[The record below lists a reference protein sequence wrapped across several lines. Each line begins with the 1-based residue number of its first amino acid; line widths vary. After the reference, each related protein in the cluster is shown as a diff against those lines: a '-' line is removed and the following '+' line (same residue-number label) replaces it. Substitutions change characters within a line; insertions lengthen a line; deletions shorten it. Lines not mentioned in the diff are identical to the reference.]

1 MPPAGAPP
9 SASQPPFAA
18 APPVWPPVST
28 DASAA
33 DAVPALP
40 ESLSASLDMTS
51 EIPRLGE
58 SPGVPSRYA
67 DDLTMELPIF
77 REVESAWF
85 RTSETSPVEEPSSTS
100 TDPWTGDEADSG
112 AMVGATHRYA
122 RTGAETGRATE
133 DQVGWRSAADDGW
146 RAAQAASAPE
156 TAGTTEMGL
165 PKRVPMAQLV
175 PGGVETGGDV
185 SDRRSPDSVRGL
197 LSAYHRGVQR
207 GRDAHGKADEPTGSQ
222 TSGKEHEE

>member
-1 MPPAGAPP
+1 
-9 SASQPPFAA
+9 
-18 APPVWPPVST
+18 VWPPVAEGAP
-28 DASAA
+28 DG
-33 DAVPALP
+33 VPALP

-51 EIPRLGE
+51 ELPRVGDTA
-58 SPGVPSRYA
+58 GGPSRYA

-85 RTSETSPVEEPSSTS
+85 RSSSTSPVEDTGDS
-100 TDPWTGDEADSG
+100 DPWSGADVDTG

-122 RTGAETGRATE
+122 RTGAEAGPVADE
-133 DQVGWRSAADDGW
+133 GAWHSAADDGW
-146 RAAQAASAPE
+146 RAAQAASEPE
-156 TAGTTEMGL
+156 TGGLTEMGL

-175 PGGVETGGDV
+175 PGGVDASSGV

-207 GRDAHGKADEPTGSQ
+207 GRDAHGKADEPEGSQ
-222 TSGKEHEE
+222 TSGKEHEA

>member
-1 MPPAGAPP
+1 
-9 SASQPPFAA
+9 
-18 APPVWPPVST
+18 
-28 DASAA
+28 
-33 DAVPALP
+33 
-40 ESLSASLDMTS
+40 LDMTS
-51 EIPRLGE
+51 ELPRIGD

-85 RTSETSPVEEPSSTS
+85 RGADSSPVEEPAP
-100 TDPWTGDEADSG
+100 TDPWTGHEADTG
-112 AMVGATHRYA
+112 AMVGASHRYA
-122 RTGAETGRATE
+122 RTGVEAEAGRATDDE
-133 DQVGWRSAADDGW
+133 VGWRSAADDGW
-146 RAAQAASAPE
+146 RAAQAASEPE
-156 TAGTTEMGL
+156 TGGLTEMGL

-175 PGGVETGGDV
+175 PGGVDTSGDV

-207 GRDAHGKADEPTGSQ
+207 GRDAHGKADELTGSQ

>member
-1 MPPAGAPP
+1 MPPAGGPQSAPPPP
-9 SASQPPFAA
+9 SAGR
-18 APPVWPPVST
+18 PPVWPPVST
-28 DASAA
+28 DAGAP

-85 RTSETSPVEEPSSTS
+85 RGSATSPVEESAT
-100 TDPWTGDEADSG
+100 TDPWTGDEADAG
-112 AMVGATHRYA
+112 AMVGATHQYA
-122 RTGAETGRATE
+122 RTGAEAGRATE

-146 RAAQAASAPE
+146 RAAQAASDPE
-156 TAGTTEMGL
+156 IAGTTEMGL

-175 PGGVETGGDV
+175 PGGVDASSGV